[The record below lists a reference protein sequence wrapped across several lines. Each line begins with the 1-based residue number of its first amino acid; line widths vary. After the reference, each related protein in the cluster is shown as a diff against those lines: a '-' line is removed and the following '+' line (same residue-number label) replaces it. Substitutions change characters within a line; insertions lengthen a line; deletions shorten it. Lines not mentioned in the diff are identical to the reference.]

1 MKGPPYFIA
10 FALNLTQKDTFSD
23 QNPSSFTCRKPIQTS
38 DPLPPPPNYGSIPP
52 PPLNTTTE
60 PPSLFLSHRTPQN
73 QTPYELMLFKTK
85 SLGRF
90 YMKGLSYLHA
100 VRYLVHRDIKPAN
113 LLVNLKGEPKII
125 DFVISVGLE
134 NSVAMVNWKLS
145 EHILMSLS
153 LQDTSVNI
161 CIGSLFHEIGLTL
174 GNVPGMKSA
183 NLPGAKA
190 LATSFAMSRFA
201 GDSAPDKR
209 SFAKAFCILPVF
221 PPLENATFLVMQ
233 WDLISN
239 SCTLTVY
246 EYWLYHSN
254 G

>member
-1 MKGPPYFIA
+1 MLLKW
-10 FALNLTQKDTFSD
+10 LV
-23 QNPSSFTCRKPIQTS
+23 
-38 DPLPPPPNYGSIPP
+38 
-52 PPLNTTTE
+52 
-60 PPSLFLSHRTPQN
+60 FLIF
-73 QTPYELMLFKTK
+73 L
-85 SLGRF
+85 
-90 YMKGLSYLHA
+90 KGLSYLHA

-161 CIGSLFHEIGLTL
+161 CIGSLFHEI
-174 GNVPGMKSA
+174 KSA